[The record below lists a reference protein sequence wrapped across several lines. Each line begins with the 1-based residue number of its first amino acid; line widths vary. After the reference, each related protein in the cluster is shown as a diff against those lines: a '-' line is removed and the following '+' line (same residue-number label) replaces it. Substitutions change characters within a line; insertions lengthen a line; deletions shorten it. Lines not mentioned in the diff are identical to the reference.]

1 MIPRVTVLMIL
12 IAGSPS
18 VQAGVPEP
26 RQPQGRALSSHPSAV
41 LPGIHEVDGLDVR
54 LPYDD
59 LAPLGDLVGGAAVV
73 ALGESVHTSGGYYQA
88 KHRLFRYLVEELG
101 FRAFAFESPWIDAEL
116 VTDYVETCEGDAVS
130 SVTEGLFSVW
140 ASEEVLDLVT
150 WMCGHNRAHPDDRV
164 AFWGF
169 DIQQPWGDGERL
181 LSYVWQAIPDRA
193 DFVSGVRRCNGVGY
207 GSADEYSDDPSSQ
220 TVTDPDHLACLET
233 LRSLDAY
240 LIDHEAELAAQTS
253 AEALAWVQINI
264 IGLRA
269 WEFMTYLTQWSRP
282 GVTEMR
288 DRAMAD
294 VFMAIRRLRNP
305 GDRVAIWAH
314 NFHIAYAGREAGG
327 NWGNTRTMGSH
338 LRAAL
343 GDDYFAL
350 GLVGF
355 SVSINWPQVSVGEQ
369 PPPGN
374 DLHVEYRLHHELGR
388 DYLLVDLAFPGT
400 DEPFLVPGDN
410 SLVSAGWL
418 VPEDQFGALFYLDVS
433 PMMNALRW

>member
-1 MIPRVTVLMIL
+1 MSMERFSQKLSRVAQTVEPSRILELTARAKRLKDEGFDPAPHFAARSIP
-12 IAGSPS
+12 S
-18 VQAGVPEP
+18 
-26 RQPQGRALSSHPSAV
+26 RAAFEDCLKG
-41 LPGIHEVDGLDVR
+41 LQDEVGCT
-54 LPYDD
+54 
-59 LAPLGDLVGGAAVV
+59 AVV
-73 ALGESVHTSGGYYQA
+73 ALGESVHTSGGYYRA

-116 VTDYVETCEGDAVS
+116 VADYVETCEGDAVS

-140 ASEEVLDLVT
+140 GSEEVLDLVT
-150 WMCGHNRAHPDDRV
+150 WMCGHNRAHPDDPV

-193 DFVSGVRRCNGVGY
+193 DFVSGIERCNGVGY
-207 GSADEYSDDPSSQ
+207 GSADEYFDDPTSRS
-220 TVTDPDHLACLET
+220 VTNEDHLACLET
-233 LRSLDAY
+233 LLSLETY
-240 LIDHEAELAAQTS
+240 LTDHEAELAAQTS
-253 AEALAWVQINI
+253 AEALAWVRINI

-269 WEFMTYLTQWSRP
+269 WEFMTYHTQWSQP
-282 GVTEMR
+282 GVTETR

-305 GDRVAIWAH
+305 DDRVAIWAH
-314 NFHIAYAGREAGG
+314 NFHITYEGREVGG
-327 NWGNTRTMGSH
+327 DWGNTRTMGSH

-355 SVSINWPQVSVGEQ
+355 SVSTNWPGVAVGEHTR
-369 PPPGN
+369 PGN
-374 DLHVEYRLHHELGR
+374 DLHVEYRLHHEVGR
-388 DYLLVDLAFPGT
+388 DYLLVDLTFPGT
-400 DEPFLVPGDN
+400 DEPFLVPGNN
-410 SLVSAGWL
+410 SLINAAWM